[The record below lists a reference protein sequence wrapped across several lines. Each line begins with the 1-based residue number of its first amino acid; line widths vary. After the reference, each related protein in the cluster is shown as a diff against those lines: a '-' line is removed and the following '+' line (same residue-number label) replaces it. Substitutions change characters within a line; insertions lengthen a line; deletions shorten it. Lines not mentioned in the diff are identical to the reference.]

1 MLRQEYLGIK
11 MSLTVWS
18 LIIFASYSLFY
29 LSMFV
34 AVTLKT
40 SVTKVAFM
48 VLFWMVYQVVTLWY
62 GLATDQIGF
71 ILMFIF
77 QFIVTILTVIISA
90 ERSIDENI

>member
-1 MLRQEYLGIK
+1 

-18 LIIFASYSLFY
+18 LIIFATYSLFY
-29 LSMFV
+29 LSMLL

-40 SVTKVAFM
+40 SVSKIATM
-48 VLFWMVYQVVTLWY
+48 VVLWMVHQVSILWY

-77 QFIVTILTVIISA
+77 QFIVTILTVIIST
-90 ERSIDENI
+90 ERSINENI

>member
-1 MLRQEYLGIK
+1 MLL
-11 MSLTVWS
+11 
-18 LIIFASYSLFY
+18 
-29 LSMFV
+29 

-40 SVTKVAFM
+40 SVTKIAIMIAFWI
-48 VLFWMVYQVVTLWY
+48 LHQVVTLWY

-77 QFIVTILTVIISA
+77 QFIVTILTIIISA

>member
-1 MLRQEYLGIK
+1 
-11 MSLTVWS
+11 MSLTTWS

-29 LSMFV
+29 LSMLL

-40 SVTKVAFM
+40 SVTKVACM
-48 VLFWMVYQVVTLWY
+48 VAAWMVYQIVTLWY

-90 ERSIDENI
+90 ERSINENI

>member
-1 MLRQEYLGIK
+1 

-29 LSMFV
+29 LSMLF

-40 SVTKVAFM
+40 SVTKIVFM
-48 VLFWMVYQVVTLWY
+48 VLFWMIYQVVTLWY
-62 GLATDQIGF
+62 GLATNQIGF

-77 QFIVTILTVIISA
+77 QFIVTILTVIIST
-90 ERSIDENI
+90 ERSMNESI

>member
-1 MLRQEYLGIK
+1 

-34 AVTLKT
+34 AVTMKT

>member
-1 MLRQEYLGIK
+1 

-18 LIIFASYSLFY
+18 LIIFTTYSLFY
-29 LSMFV
+29 LSMLL

-40 SVTKVAFM
+40 SVSKIATM
-48 VLFWMVYQVVTLWY
+48 VVFWMIYQVTTLWY

-77 QFIVTILTVIISA
+77 QFIVTILTVIIST
-90 ERSIDENI
+90 ERSINENI

>member
-1 MLRQEYLGIK
+1 

-18 LIIFASYSLFY
+18 LIIFATYSLFY
-29 LSMFV
+29 LSMLL

-40 SVTKVAFM
+40 SVAKIATM
-48 VLFWMVYQVVTLWY
+48 VVLWMVHQVSILWY

-77 QFIVTILTVIISA
+77 QFIVTILTVIIST
-90 ERSIDENI
+90 ERSINENI